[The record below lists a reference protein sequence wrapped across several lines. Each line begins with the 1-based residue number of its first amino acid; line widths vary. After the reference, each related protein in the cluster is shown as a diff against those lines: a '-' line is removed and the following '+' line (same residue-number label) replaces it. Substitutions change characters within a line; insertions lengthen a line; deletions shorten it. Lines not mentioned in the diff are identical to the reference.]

1 MDQEDRQE
9 QVLEEVLLM
18 EEVME
23 EEDLLTSDIIQ
34 TLLQLLT
41 IIHHTTLITDLVLM
55 MMFDHQLDQQEL
67 QVLCLNN
74 HLLNSQPTI
83 TAMQVRLSLFFYT
96 QTSFRIHV
104 CFSLDQIFSWGS
116 PYFLLI
122 IPLL

>member
-9 QVLEEVLLM
+9 QASEEVLLM

-34 TLLQLLT
+34 ILLQLLT
-41 IIHHTTLITDLVLM
+41 ITHHTTLTTDLVLM
-55 MMFDHQLDQQEL
+55 TTFDHRLDQQGL

-83 TAMQVRLSLFFYT
+83 TAMQVRFSHEVPFLSFSLFT
-96 QTSFRIHV
+96 GLR
-104 CFSLDQIFSWGS
+104 L
-116 PYFLLI
+116 
-122 IPLL
+122 